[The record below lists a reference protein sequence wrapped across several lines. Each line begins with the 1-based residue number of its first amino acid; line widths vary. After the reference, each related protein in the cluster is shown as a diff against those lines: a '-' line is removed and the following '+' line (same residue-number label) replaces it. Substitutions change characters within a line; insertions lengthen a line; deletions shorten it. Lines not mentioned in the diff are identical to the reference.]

1 MVVVRIYQLR
11 AVPGGGQS
19 RNAIE
24 MRVNHAIVIV
34 VRAGMNVLKRREK
47 KSQQESQADLQ
58 RNARA
63 HFFDQSILPAPVL
76 ELRSRLEGCANLRS
90 VCTFSPVGSASPT
103 VC

>member
-1 MVVVRIYQLR
+1 MRMNQ
-11 AVPGGGQS
+11 AV
-19 RNAIE
+19 
-24 MRVNHAIVIV
+24 MIV
-34 VRAGMNVLKRREK
+34 VRPCMNVLKRREK

-76 ELRSRLEGCANLRS
+76 ELRSRLEGYANVRS